1 MSGSISDQ
9 DIPTSFGTFKP
20 VGHLMLGPPD
30 LARSHAVFAALREA
44 GWPSED
50 VRHFKPGDTVA
61 ELEAMVAGAGD
72 MAGFGY
78 EITMLRRYLELSRE
92 GYQWL
97 LVKVSNSERASMAAE
112 LARAQGARLA
122 VHYRTLTVEELI

>member
-20 VGHLMLGPPD
+20 VGHLMLGLPN
-30 LARSHAVFAALREA
+30 L
-44 GWPSED
+44 
-50 VRHFKPGDTVA
+50 
-61 ELEAMVAGAGD
+61 
-72 MAGFGY
+72 AGFGY
-78 EITMLRRYLELSRE
+78 EITMLRRYLDLSRE

-97 LVKVSNSERASMAAE
+97 LVKVGNSEHASVAAE

>member
-20 VGHLMLGPPD
+20 VGHLMLGLPN
-30 LARSHAVFAALREA
+30 LAGSHAVFAALREA
-44 GWPSED
+44 GWPAED
-50 VRHFKPGDTVA
+50 MRHFKPGDTVA
-61 ELEAMVAGAGD
+61 ELEAMVEGAGD
-72 MAGFGY
+72 LAGFGY
-78 EITMLRRYLELSRE
+78 EITMLRRYLDLSRE

-97 LVKVSNSERASMAAE
+97 LVKVGNSEHASVAAE